1 MIVVAGTG
9 MKMRELLG
17 ARRGCT
23 PSACG
28 RDSRKG
34 PSLLA
39 FIATAMAALG
49 AIVPVAVVCYG
60 ATAVGSGP
68 DTAHLRRGH
77 GNDRAPSARSQSPGL
92 FKLLS
97 GGRDAL

>member
-1 MIVVAGTG
+1 MAGTG
-9 MKMRELLG
+9 MKMRELLE

-60 ATAVGSGP
+60 ATAVGSIVFSNGSR
-68 DTAHLRRGH
+68 DGGWIVSDFDGLEYLRSL
-77 GNDRAPSARSQSPGL
+77 RARCGT
-92 FKLLS
+92 
-97 GGRDAL
+97 